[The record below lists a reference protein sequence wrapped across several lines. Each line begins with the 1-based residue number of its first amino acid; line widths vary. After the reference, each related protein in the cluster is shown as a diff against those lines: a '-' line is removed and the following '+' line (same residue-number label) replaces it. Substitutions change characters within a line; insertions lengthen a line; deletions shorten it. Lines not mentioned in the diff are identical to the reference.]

1 MRCAIIEA
9 ETRDEVIREMEVRMA
24 DMQKTFAR
32 TLMNEASFYCC
43 FFDVNKKSDI
53 LRFRSNRTK

>member
-1 MRCAIIEA
+1 MRCVLIEA

-32 TLMNEASFYCC
+32 RLMNEASFLQ
-43 FFDVNKKSDI
+43 F
-53 LRFRSNRTK
+53 LM